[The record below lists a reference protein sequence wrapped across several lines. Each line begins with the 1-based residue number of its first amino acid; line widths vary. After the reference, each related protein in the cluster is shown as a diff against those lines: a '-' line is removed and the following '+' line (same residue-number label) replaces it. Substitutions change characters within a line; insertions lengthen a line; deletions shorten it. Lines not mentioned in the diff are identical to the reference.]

1 MHTHQQQAI
10 ERAVS
15 LPCWHDPQ
23 SAQLLSGGMTN
34 HNVLLED
41 RGRRY
46 VVRLGHDIPEH
57 GIMRWSE
64 TAVSHAAHA
73 AGLAP
78 AVHFSSDG
86 VLVLDF
92 IDAAPMTEAEVRD
105 PANLQGMAELVGK
118 IHREVTPLLR
128 GPVLCFWVFHV
139 LRDYAQTLTSNASP
153 YLPQLPELME
163 QAIQM
168 EAMVGPVTMVLGHND
183 LLGSNIL
190 HAEDRFWLIDWEYA
204 GMNSPLF
211 DLGGIASNNGFS
223 LDQEI
228 RLLEAYFGVTP
239 SAQLWRSYSAMK
251 CASLLRETLWSMVSE
266 ITSDID
272 FDYPAYT
279 TMNLVT
285 YREAFLE
292 LQQL

>member
-1 MHTHQQQAI
+1 MHTLQQQAI

-15 LPCWHDPQ
+15 LPCWHEPQ
-23 SAQLLSGGMTN
+23 SARLLSGGMTN

-41 RGRRY
+41 RGCRY

-64 TAVSHAAHA
+64 LAISRAAHA

-78 AVHFSSDG
+78 AVHYSADG

-105 PANLQGMAELVGK
+105 PANLREMATLVGD
-118 IHREVTPLLR
+118 IHRKVTPMLR

-139 LRDYAQTLTSNASP
+139 LRDYAQTLSANASP
-153 YLPQLPELME
+153 YLPQLPALME
-163 QAIQM
+163 QARQM
-168 EAMVGPVTMVLGHND
+168 ETMVGPVTLVLGHND
-183 LLGSNIL
+183 LLASNIL
-190 HAEDRFWLIDWEYA
+190 HAENRFWLIDWEYA

-223 LDQEI
+223 PDQEVQ
-228 RLLEAYFGVTP
+228 LLEAYFDVTP

-266 ITSDID
+266 ITSNID
-272 FDYPAYT
+272 FDYAAYT
-279 TMNLVT
+279 ATNLAT
-285 YREAFLE
+285 YRKAFLE
-292 LQQL
+292 IQQL